1 MLEESM
7 SGDDAKKKLRKKQ
20 LEQQKKEK
28 EKKRKKVQEERKKT
42 ERKRVSGKDAKK
54 SRLDELS
61 EKREKGAGAAG
72 VKGVEK
78 GKRGSGSR
86 AESREEEKKGSRL
99 DDLSQRRTGKTEK
112 PSVAAKQPEKTR
124 KSGTERTRQTERK
137 PQVEAATPKSGTPL
151 ERKPAE
157 ASKPPHEIKR
167 AKSESA
173 PRRPP
178 EEAKPAPE
186 KIPSKEPGKD
196 PTDDWERFMAD
207 LIADVTDIDKMVEVA
222 LERMEDRPPSKS
234 EAPPRAET
242 RPRSKAKEKT
252 AAEPPPAKPSEAQ
265 APEPTRE
272 PSEPPQRQRAEFV
285 VYGTTE
291 LDRTKSDLAGVKI
304 KGQPFMQAAKKI
316 NRGGYVPVLL
326 VEGQKV
332 YGLKLTD
339 RKDKGDLLGDVGSY
353 WLGST
358 GTNRPAT
365 NLKPGTYIVDRKT
378 LDVYH
383 APSGNVVGKIAAQAG
398 KTVNEILISGDV
410 GIFLDPVGRTPHRH
424 LAFRGAIE
432 GQQLVVVRVPHESDM
447 IPREGNSFKL
457 SEAFVRSSRY
467 LGHETGNAV
476 KQMAEQPI
484 ETALMSLTGRVGL
497 YLFGTQAAMRLGT
510 ANAIALAA
518 ETPDA
523 LDVAARMY
531 ARVIGETGIMAALAA
546 LTKGAAAGVKAG
558 ARAYAGRAGAK
569 AGRPRGAPPEAAGEA
584 LRRGAGEEAPPARE
598 ARPTED
604 PATARQD
611 PGTADTV
618 REDVG
623 RADTVRHDVGRAD
636 TVRQDL
642 GRAETVRAEV
652 GGVSEA
658 PSGRDFNYFR
668 DNYFGGDGAKARKFL
683 RNVYEGDLEAGIKG
697 MEFRRRLDP
706 YLEGQG
712 GSMDAPALR
721 ELIRNVDKWY
731 EQHFTERGTPGGGE
745 PPSGGSGAGR
755 RPRGGRPTGEGGG
768 ASEVYQ
774 RLMADKISQVEGQIN
789 IERARVVARE
799 AEVVRTEGRKAW
811 NTKYRVGETKRL
823 YNLMERRHLFE
834 MQRNSPHR
842 SYYEQVK
849 VSGIRLP
856 DGGLLRPGKGQG
868 RIADWAELRGDV
880 VQLGDIKS
888 SSAIKRSVQGGLKR
902 PREIEGVFRERTE
915 IARQHRN
922 ERTIL
927 DQARQQG
934 GRVVF
939 EGKDPTTGST
949 ISFEVSP
956 ENVRPSRISSYLDLE
971 N

>member
-1 MLEESM
+1 M
-7 SGDDAKKKLRKKQ
+7 SGDDAKKKLRKKR
-20 LEQQKKEK
+20 LEKQKKEK
-28 EKKRKKVQEERKKT
+28 EKKRKKAQEERKKA
-42 ERKRVSGKDAKK
+42 ERKHASGKGGKQ

-61 EKREKGAGAAG
+61 KKREKGAKTAGA
-72 VKGVEK
+72 KGGEK
-78 GKRGSGSR
+78 GERKSGSR
-86 AESREEEKKGSRL
+86 AESREKEKKGSRL
-99 DDLSQRRTGKTEK
+99 DDLSRSRTGKTEK
-112 PSVAAKQPEKTR
+112 PSLTAKQPEKTR
-124 KSGTERTRQTERK
+124 KAGAERTRQAERK
-137 PQVEAATPKSGTPL
+137 PHVEATTPKPVDSQSG
-151 ERKPAE
+151 KPVE
-157 ASKPPHEIKR
+157 ASQ
-167 AKSESA
+167 S
-173 PRRPP
+173 PP
-178 EEAKPAPE
+178 ESKRTKRESTPRHSPQETKPTPE
-186 KIPSKEPGKD
+186 KILSKEPGKD
-196 PTDDWERFMAD
+196 PTDDWDRFMAD

-222 LERMEDRPPSKS
+222 LEHMEDRPPSKP
-234 EAPPRAET
+234 EAPPKAEP
-242 RPRSKAKEKT
+242 RPPSKAKEKT
-252 AAEPPPAKPSEAQ
+252 SAELPPDKPPDAR
-265 APEPTRE
+265 ALEPTRE
-272 PSEPPQRQRAEFV
+272 PGESPQRQRAEFV

-291 LDRTKSDLAGVKI
+291 LDRVKSDLTGVKI

-383 APSGNVVGKIAAQAG
+383 APSGEVVGKIAAQAG

-467 LGHETGNAV
+467 LGHETANAV
-476 KQMAEQPI
+476 KQMADQPI

-531 ARVIGETGIMAALAA
+531 ARVIGETGIMVALSA
-546 LTKGAAAGVKAG
+546 LVKGAAVGVKAG
-558 ARAYAGRAGAK
+558 ARAHAGRAGAK
-569 AGRPRGAPPEAAGEA
+569 AGRTRGGPPEAAGEA
-584 LRRGAGEEAPPARE
+584 LRRGAAEEAPPARE
-598 ARPTED
+598 ARPTQD
-604 PATARQD
+604 PAAARQD
-611 PGTADTV
+611 PGMADTV
-618 REDVG
+618 REDIG
-623 RADTVRHDVGRAD
+623 RADTIRHDPGHAD

-642 GRAETVRAEV
+642 GRAETIRAEA

-706 YLEGQG
+706 YLEGHG
-712 GSMDAPALR
+712 GSMDAPTLR

-731 EQHFTERGTPGGGE
+731 ERHFTDRGTSGGGE
-745 PPSGGSGAGR
+745 SPSGGLGEGR
-755 RPRGGRPTGEGGG
+755 SPRGGRPAGERGG
-768 ASEVYQ
+768 ASEIYQ

-789 IERARVVARE
+789 LERARVAARE
-799 AEVVRTEGRKAW
+799 GEVVRTEGRKAW

-823 YNLMERRHLFE
+823 YNLMERRHLLE

-856 DGGLLRPGKGQG
+856 DGGLLRPGKGKG
-868 RIADWAELRGDV
+868 RIADWVELRGDV

-888 SSAIKRSVQGGLKR
+888 SSTIKRSVQGGLKR

-922 ERTIL
+922 ERAIL
-927 DQARQQG
+927 DQAREQG

-939 EGKDPTTGST
+939 EGKDPTTGSR

-956 ENVRPSRISSYLDLE
+956 ENVRPSRVSSYLDLE